1 MNFLTA
7 IKKPEHLDSWL
18 FGDDVA
24 DPRPPLAP
32 TANRSTPAS
41 PAAADHRPSSAST
54 KLAQAATMIQDKY
67 KKMAKNNMNYKT
79 ISSSYPMPLSKKFRK
94 YLRDKQRAETAIDE
108 KQRRLLQLSEVS
120 RLRAHTPFS
129 LHEIVKDPKKL
140 PYLLDFLA
148 KTTDDGNYHNVLL
161 FLLELEQE
169 RDAARG
175 TPSLLK
181 LFNKYFTTKSEC
193 SISATLELTPELEE
207 MVLASIQNDDI
218 GWVGF
223 RPIQRL
229 AFKRLTREELPRF
242 LKSTEYLEMLQ
253 VSEHTAAFVPLDRF
267 LTNPRAAHY
276 FLLFLMQQRQHFE
289 LYFWLH
295 VEYVLKKCTSDMTLF
310 WTLTHDL
317 LKKARVDSSAIQA
330 PTKANLA
337 DALQIQSKD
346 AALAAF
352 GVAQAEICLVLSASW
367 YERFV
372 KSPLYTLALSDKAA
386 KTLLDSDSDSD
397 DDDDEHHQDTDKRRS
412 TAMLR
417 DSFSEYDSI
426 SDIPNSERPPLVHH
440 VESEDSDSDDEAP
453 TSMRLN
459 LESIIRS
466 TSLPDGLQV
475 HYRPNYPLTPLVL
488 REDLVSTPVIDAIV
502 LFKTITTENSG
513 TRLEL
518 SYVRKDKSP
527 ALPPSPESQRKVSDL
542 AKRIQ
547 PYFVPHGKLI
557 VTGVPELDVL
567 FPFVVLQNG
576 DLGTLYCMCYTTYV
590 ARGDAEFVAQGVC
603 VASPFPLIDGLR
615 SIVARHLL
623 DTPTPL
629 LPDHVRRLYTV
640 PAPSPTSAPLPTPS
654 PNALLHRRHS
664 GTLLDLP
671 APPRID
677 FGLAPLFATLSNALV
692 LEVVANAL
700 LEHSIILLSSS
711 LSALTLSAEAIRC
724 LLAPFA
730 WCHIYIP
737 VLPKSLLSYLHCPTP
752 ILVGIHQ
759 SCATRDDLPLPS
771 PSSCAIVVDL
781 DRGTLEYLGPR
792 KLQWPNMGLLDDA
805 SSPIRLVDAFTT
817 AKAQLDTLLVC
828 PSALQLDAVGLRP
841 SSALPTAFPD
851 ADVRG
856 VFYKLVANL
865 LFDHTAASLV
875 VGDATESVI
884 IFDEHKF
891 TALRPAYET
900 PFIECL
906 IRTQCFSEIIS
917 THRLDARLEGH

>member
-7 IKKPEHLDSWL
+7 IKKPENLDSWL

-67 KKMAKNNMNYKT
+67 KKMAKNNMNYKS
-79 ISSSYPMPLSKKFRK
+79 ISSTYPMPLSKKFRK
-94 YLRDKQRAETAIDE
+94 YLRDKQRAETAMDE

-120 RLRAHTPFS
+120 RLRAHAP
-129 LHEIVKDPKKL
+129 
-140 PYLLDFLA
+140 

-181 LFNKYFTTKSEC
+181 LFDKYFTAKSEC

-218 GWVGF
+218 GWIGF
-223 RPIQRL
+223 RSIQRL

-295 VEYVLKKCTSDMTLF
+295 VEYVLKKCTSDVTLF

-317 LKKARVDSSAIQA
+317 LKKASVDSSAIQA
-330 PTKANLA
+330 PTKASLA
-337 DALQIQSKD
+337 DALRLQSKD

-352 GVAQAEICLVLSASW
+352 SVAQSEICLVLNASW

-397 DDDDEHHQDTDKRRS
+397 DDDEHVNATKRRS
-412 TAMLR
+412 TAVLR

-453 TSMRLN
+453 VRLN

-475 HYRPNYPLTPLVL
+475 HYRPNYPLTPMVL

-502 LFKTITTENSG
+502 LFKTITTETSG

-527 ALPPSPESQRKVSDL
+527 SLPPSPESQRKVSDL

-547 PYFVPHGKLI
+547 PYFVPHGKL
-557 VTGVPELDVL
+557 VSPAPEPDVL

-590 ARGDAEFVAQGVC
+590 ARGDAEFIAQGVC

-629 LPDHVRRLYTV
+629 LPDHVRRLYTL
-640 PAPSPTSAPLPTPS
+640 PAPSPTSAPLPAPS

-700 LEHSIILLSSS
+700 LEHSILLLSSS

-805 SSPIRLVDAFTT
+805 TSPIRLVDAFAT

-828 PSALQLDAVGLRP
+828 PSALQLDAVGPRP
-841 SSALPTAFPD
+841 SSVLPTTFPN